1 MKKIIICIALA
12 ATVLNG
18 IIGAMSQANYSQ
30 NELKLDDIEI
40 LAEAETDC
48 DPLTAVA
55 VATLILTAAG
65 LGWSIFSYYDSKPN
79 PGTHWADESRWDA
92 CAGRYIVLQ
101 YKCENDN
108 DGVKNCVYGAIRH
121 AM

>member
-30 NELKLDDIEI
+30 NELKLDDIEM

-48 DPLTAVA
+48 DPVTVA
-55 VATLILTAAG
+55 VVTLILTAAG
-65 LGWSIFSYYDSKPN
+65 LGWSIYSHYDSKPT
-79 PGTHWADESRWDA
+79 PGTHWAEESKWDA
-92 CAGRYIVLQ
+92 CAGRFVILKYTCVD
-101 YKCENDN
+101 DN
-108 DGVKNCVYGAIRH
+108 DGVKVCVSGNIRH
-121 AM
+121 TR